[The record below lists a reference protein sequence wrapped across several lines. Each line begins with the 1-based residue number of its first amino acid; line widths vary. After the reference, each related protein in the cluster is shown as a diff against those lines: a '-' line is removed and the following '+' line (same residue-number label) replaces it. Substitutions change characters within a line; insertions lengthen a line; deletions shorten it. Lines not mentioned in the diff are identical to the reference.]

1 MPNRLIRFAIF
12 TATLSL
18 AAMTGEA
25 QQITRRAEPVA
36 SGQGA
41 AGGGFGAAVPAAPA
55 ASPAERS
62 LLVDQNKKLSVGDVV
77 SIEIMEDRDA
87 PVSKIVTATG
97 DLDVPPLRRVQV
109 AGKTTREAAA
119 EIERQL
125 EAEFYHKATVRLS
138 IDQVNAKATMG
149 KIQVQG
155 EVRAPGVLEIFAGDN
170 LTLNEAILRVGGFKE
185 FGNPSK
191 VQVSRRSRGKNETF
205 VIDVKKIQQDGDVAN
220 DMVLEDG
227 DRVFVPRKWIN
238 F

>member
-1 MPNRLIRFAIF
+1 
-12 TATLSL
+12 
-18 AAMTGEA
+18 MTGEA
-25 QQITRRAEPVA
+25 QQITRRAEPVS

-41 AGGGFGAAVPAAPA
+41 APAGFGSAAPVAPA
-55 ASPAERS
+55 ATVPAERS
-62 LLVDQNKKLSVGDVV
+62 LLVDQNKKLSVGDMV

-87 PVSKIVTATG
+87 PVSKVVTATG
-97 DLDVPPLRRVQV
+97 DLDVPPLSRVRV

-138 IDQVNAKATMG
+138 IDQVNTKATMG
-149 KIQVQG
+149 KIHVTG
-155 EVRAPGVLEIFAGDN
+155 EVRAPGVIEIFAGDN
-170 LTLNEAILRVGGFKE
+170 LTLNEAILRAGGVKE

-191 VQVSRRSRGKNETF
+191 VQVTRRSGGKNESF
-205 VIDVKKIQQDGDVAN
+205 VVDVKKIEREGDVAN
-220 DMVLEDG
+220 DMVLGDG